1 MRIIAVKTL
10 KLFWK
15 RHNDTEQPLK
25 AWYAEVKAANWRS
38 PAEIKRFYRSASILG
53 NNRVVFNI
61 KGNSYRLVTAVN
73 YNFKIVYIRFIGTH
87 KEYDKINAEEI

>member
-73 YNFKIVYIRFIGTH
+73 YNFNIVYIRFIGTH

>member
-10 KLFWK
+10 KLFWQK
-15 RHNDTEQPLK
+15 HNDAEQPLK
-25 AWYAEVKAANWRS
+25 AWYAEVKSANWRS

-73 YNFKIVYIRFIGTH
+73 YDFKIVYIRFIGTH